1 MTIKEILLFLESKA
15 PYSLQESYD
24 NSGLITGS
32 PEMKSNGAV
41 ISLDCTED
49 VVDEAIR
56 LGVNTIISHHPIV
69 FSGLK
74 RFTGRN
80 YVERTI
86 IKAIKHDIA
95 IISFHTNL
103 DNVIDGVNSMIAEKL
118 GLSNCSILD
127 PKKEHLYKIVIFV
140 PHDHADKVLN
150 AMFDAGAGNI
160 GNYSECGFRTEGL
173 GSFKPNE
180 KSNPHTGTK
189 GERHTESESKIEVVC
204 PKWRIDQVMKSVRAT
219 HPYEEVAHE
228 ITQMENKWEEIGA
241 GMIGELSTAME
252 TSEFLSFLK
261 NKMNA
266 GCVKYTKP
274 ISKSI
279 SKVAICGGSGSF
291 LLDKAIQKGAD
302 IFISSD
308 FKYHQF
314 FDADGRIIIADIGHF
329 ETEQFT
335 IDLLSAW
342 FAEKFPIF
350 ATHKTGV
357 VTNPIN
363 YL

>member
-15 PYSLQESYD
+15 PYALQESYD
-24 NSGLITGS
+24 NSGLITGT
-32 PEMKSNGAV
+32 PEMISNGAV
-41 ISLDCTED
+41 ISLDCTEE
-49 VVDEAIR
+49 VIDEAIK
-56 LGVNTIISHHPIV
+56 LGVNTVIAHHPIV

-74 RFTGRN
+74 KITGRN

-95 IISFHTNL
+95 IISIHTNL
-103 DNVIDGVNSMIAEKL
+103 DNVAHGVNGMIAERLELK
-118 GLSNCSILD
+118 NCRILD
-127 PKKEHLYKIVIFV
+127 PVKEKLFKLVTYV
-140 PHDHADKVLN
+140 PHAHAETVLN
-150 AMFDAGAGNI
+150 AMFAAGAGHI
-160 GNYSECGFRTEGL
+160 GNYSECSFSSEGK
-173 GSFKPNE
+173 GTFKASE
-180 KSNPHTGTK
+180 SSNPYVGQI
-189 GERHTESESKIEVVC
+189 GERHTESETKLEVIC
-204 PKWRIDQVMKSVRAT
+204 PKWLIESVRKAMIQA

-228 ITQMENKWEEIGA
+228 ISLLENKWEEIGA
-241 GMIGELSTAME
+241 GMIGELSTAIE
-252 TSEFLSFLK
+252 TMEFLSFLK
-261 NKMNA
+261 NKMQT
-266 GCVKYTKP
+266 GCVKYTHPVSTK
-274 ISKSI
+274 I

-291 LLDKAIQKGAD
+291 LLEKAIQKGAD

-329 ETEQFT
+329 ETEQYT

-342 FAEKFPIF
+342 FAEKFPTF

>member
-32 PEMKSNGAV
+32 PEMESNGAV

-49 VVDEAIR
+49 VVDEAIK
-56 LGVNTIISHHPIV
+56 LGFNTVIAHHPIV

-95 IISFHTNL
+95 LISIHTNL
-103 DNVIDGVNSMIAEKL
+103 DNVSHGVNKMIAEKL
-118 GLSNCSILD
+118 GLVNCQILD
-127 PKKEHLYKIVIFV
+127 PIKEKLFKIVTFV
-140 PHDHADKVLN
+140 PHSHAEEVLN
-150 AMFDAGAGNI
+150 AMFGAGAGHI
-160 GNYSECGFRTEGL
+160 GNYSEC
-173 GSFKPNE
+173 SFSADGRGTFKGGENT
-180 KSNPHTGTK
+180 NPYVGQAGT
-189 GERHTESESKIEVVC
+189 RHTESETKIEVTC
-204 PKWRIDQVMKSVRAT
+204 PKWKIESVKKAMIAA

-228 ITQMENKWEEIGA
+228 IIQLENKWEEIGA
-241 GMIGELSTAME
+241 GMVGELSTAVE
-252 TSEFLSFLK
+252 TMEFLSFLK
-261 NKMNA
+261 NKMQT
-266 GCVKYTKP
+266 GCVKHTNLTT
-274 ISKSI
+274 KSI
-279 SKVAICGGSGSF
+279 SKVALCGGSGSF
-291 LLDKAIQKGAD
+291 LLDKAIQQGAD

-308 FKYHQF
+308 FKYHQY

-329 ETEQFT
+329 ETEQYT

-342 FAEKFPIF
+342 FAEKFPTF

>member
-1 MTIKEILLFLESKA
+1 
-15 PYSLQESYD
+15 
-24 NSGLITGS
+24 
-32 PEMKSNGAV
+32 
-41 ISLDCTED
+41 
-49 VVDEAIR
+49 
-56 LGVNTIISHHPIV
+56 
-69 FSGLK
+69 
-74 RFTGRN
+74 
-80 YVERTI
+80 
-86 IKAIKHDIA
+86 
-95 IISFHTNL
+95 
-103 DNVIDGVNSMIAEKL
+103 
-118 GLSNCSILD
+118 
-127 PKKEHLYKIVIFV
+127 
-140 PHDHADKVLN
+140 
-150 AMFDAGAGNI
+150 
-160 GNYSECGFRTEGL
+160 
-173 GSFKPNE
+173 
-180 KSNPHTGTK
+180 
-189 GERHTESESKIEVVC
+189 
-204 PKWRIDQVMKSVRAT
+204 MKSVRAT

>member
-1 MTIKEILLFLESKA
+1 
-15 PYSLQESYD
+15 
-24 NSGLITGS
+24 
-32 PEMKSNGAV
+32 
-41 ISLDCTED
+41 LDCTED
-49 VVDEAIR
+49 VVDEAIK
-56 LGVNTIISHHPIV
+56 LGFNTIISHHPIV

-86 IKAIKHDIA
+86 IKAIKNDIA
-95 IISFHTNL
+95 IISIHTNL
-103 DNVIDGVNSMIAEKL
+103 DNVSHGVNGMIAEKL
-118 GLSNCSILD
+118 GLTNCRILD
-127 PKKEHLYKIVIFV
+127 PIKEKLFKLVTYV
-140 PHDHADKVLN
+140 PHSHAEIVLN
-150 AMFDAGAGNI
+150 AMFEAGAGHI
-160 GNYSECGFRTEGL
+160 GNYSEC
-173 GSFKPNE
+173 SFSTDGRGTFKANE
-180 KSNPHTGTK
+180 NTTPYVGNI
-189 GERHTESESKIEVVC
+189 GERHTELETKLEVIC
-204 PKWRIDQVMKSVRAT
+204 PKWRIESVKKAMIQA

-228 ITQMENKWEEIGA
+228 ITQLDNKWDEIGA

-266 GCVKYTKP
+266 GCVKYTQP

-279 SKVAICGGSGSF
+279 SKVALCGGSGSF

-329 ETEQFT
+329 ETEQYT

-342 FAEKFPIF
+342 FAEKFPTF

>member
-1 MTIKEILLFLESKA
+1 ME
-15 PYSLQESYD
+15 
-24 NSGLITGS
+24 
-32 PEMKSNGAV
+32 SNGAV

-49 VVDEAIR
+49 VVDEAIK
-56 LGVNTIISHHPIV
+56 LGFNTVIAHHPIV

-95 IISFHTNL
+95 IISIHTNL
-103 DNVIDGVNSMIAEKL
+103 DNVFHGVNKMIAEKL
-118 GLSNCSILD
+118 GLVNCQILD
-127 PKKEHLYKIVIFV
+127 PIKEKLFKIVTFV
-140 PHDHADKVLN
+140 PHSHAEEVLN
-150 AMFDAGAGNI
+150 AMFDAGAGHI
-160 GNYSECGFRTEGL
+160 GNYSEC
-173 GSFKPNE
+173 SFSADGRGTFKGGENT
-180 KSNPHTGTK
+180 NPYVGQAGT
-189 GERHTESESKIEVVC
+189 RHTELETKIEVVC
-204 PKWRIDQVMKSVRAT
+204 SKWKIESVKKAMISA

-228 ITQMENKWEEIGA
+228 IIQLENKWEEIGA
-241 GMIGELSTAME
+241 GMVGELSTAVE
-252 TSEFLSFLK
+252 TMEFLSLLK
-261 NKMNA
+261 NKMKT
-266 GCVKYTKP
+266 GCVKYTNP
-274 ISKSI
+274 TTKSI
-279 SKVAICGGSGSF
+279 SKVALCGGSGSF
-291 LLDKAIQKGAD
+291 LLDKAIQQGAD

-308 FKYHQF
+308 FKYHQY

-329 ETEQFT
+329 ETEQYT

-342 FAEKFPIF
+342 FAEKFPTF

>member
-15 PYSLQESYD
+15 PYSLQENYD

-41 ISLDCTED
+41 ISLDCTEA
-49 VVDEAIR
+49 VVDEAIE
-56 LGVNTIISHHPIV
+56 LGFNTIIAHHPIV

-95 IISFHTNL
+95 IISIHTNL
-103 DNVIDGVNSMIAEKL
+103 DNMLHGVNAQIAEKL
-118 GLSNCSILD
+118 GLINCSILD
-127 PKKEHLYKIVIFV
+127 PIKEKLFKIVTFV
-140 PHDHADKVLN
+140 PHTHAQDVLN
-150 AMFDAGAGNI
+150 AMFASGAGNI
-160 GNYSECGFRTEGL
+160 GNYSECGFVSEGT

-180 KSNPHTGTK
+180 KSNPHTGQKGLRHVETETK
-189 GERHTESESKIEVVC
+189 LEVIC
-204 PKWRIDQVMKSVRAT
+204 PKWLVENVKKALFEA
-219 HPYEEVAHE
+219 HPYEEVPYE
-228 ITQMENKWEEIGA
+228 IIVLDNKWEEIGA

-261 NKMNA
+261 DKMNA
-266 GCVKYTKP
+266 GCVKYTAP

-279 SKVAICGGSGSF
+279 SKVALCGGSGSF

>member
-1 MTIKEILLFLESKA
+1 MTIKEILLFLESRA

-49 VVDEAIR
+49 VVDEAIK
-56 LGVNTIISHHPIV
+56 LGFNTIISHHPIV

-86 IKAIKHDIA
+86 IKAIKNDIA
-95 IISFHTNL
+95 IISIHTNL
-103 DNVIDGVNSMIAEKL
+103 DNVSHGVNGMIAEKL
-118 GLSNCSILD
+118 GLINTRILD
-127 PKKEHLYKIVIFV
+127 PVKEKLYKVVTYV
-140 PHDHADKVLN
+140 PHDHAETVLN
-150 AMFDAGAGNI
+150 AMFDAGAGHI
-160 GNYSECGFRTEGL
+160 GNYSEC
-173 GSFKPNE
+173 SFSTDGRGTFKANE
-180 KSNPHTGTK
+180 NTNPFVGNI
-189 GERHTESESKIEVVC
+189 GERHTESETKLEVIC
-204 PKWRIDQVMKSVRAT
+204 PKWRIESVKKAMIQA

-228 ITQMENKWEEIGA
+228 ITQLDNKWDEIGA

-261 NKMNA
+261 NKMNT
-266 GCVKYTKP
+266 GCVKYTQP

-279 SKVAICGGSGSF
+279 SKVAFCGGSGSF
-291 LLDKAIQKGAD
+291 LLDKAIQQGAD

-329 ETEQFT
+329 ETEQYT

-342 FAEKFPIF
+342 FAEKFPTF

>member
-24 NSGLITGS
+24 NSGLIAGS
-32 PEMKSNGAV
+32 PEMESNGAV

-49 VVDEAIR
+49 VVDEAIK
-56 LGVNTIISHHPIV
+56 LGFNTVIAHHPIV

-86 IKAIKHDIA
+86 IKAIKNDIA
-95 IISFHTNL
+95 IISMHTNL
-103 DNVIDGVNSMIAEKL
+103 DNVSHGVNKMIAEKL
-118 GLSNCSILD
+118 GLVNCQILD
-127 PKKEHLYKIVIFV
+127 PIKERLFKIVTYV
-140 PHDHADKVLN
+140 PHSHAEEVMN
-150 AMFDAGAGNI
+150 AMFGAGAGHI
-160 GNYSECGFRTEGL
+160 GNYSECGFSTHGL
-173 GSFKPNE
+173 GTFKGGENT
-180 KSNPHTGTK
+180 NPYIGQA
-189 GERHTESESKIEVVC
+189 GIRHTESETKLEVIC
-204 PKWRIDQVMKSVRAT
+204 PKWKIESVKKAMIAA
-219 HPYEEVAHE
+219 HPYEEVAYE
-228 ITQMENKWEEIGA
+228 IIQLENKWEEIGA
-241 GMIGELSTAME
+241 GMVGELSTAVE
-252 TSEFLSFLK
+252 TMEFLSFIK
-261 NKMNA
+261 NKMNT
-266 GCVKYTKP
+266 GCVKYTNP
-274 ISKSI
+274 TTKSI
-279 SKVAICGGSGSF
+279 SKVALCGGSGSF
-291 LLDKAIQKGAD
+291 LLDKAIQQGAD

-308 FKYHQF
+308 FKYHQY

-329 ETEQFT
+329 ETEQYT

-342 FAEKFPIF
+342 FAEKFPTF